1 MTLITGTISMIANMF
16 LGGGSTD
23 TAALIQNE
31 FAKQSKLILDSFANL
46 EKAVSELLE
55 RQTITEMYLLSEVRK
70 LFSRMKSIA
79 FTYNTYNLI
88 LLLT

>member
-1 MTLITGTISMIANMF
+1 MIANMF

-46 EKAVSELLE
+46 EAAVSDLLE

-70 LFSRMKSIA
+70 LFSHIA
-79 FTYNTYNLI
+79 FTYSLIYLI
-88 LLLT
+88 LLLTYKIIFLFLGCIS

>member
-1 MTLITGTISMIANMF
+1 MIANMF

-46 EKAVSELLE
+46 ERAVSDLLE

-70 LFSRMKSIA
+70 LFSHLKSIA
-79 FTYNTYNLI
+79 FTYTGI
-88 LLLT
+88 PRFTLLM